1 MSDYL
6 FDYHDRRAVKARF
19 YIRVGKPLAV
29 MAAVLAILCLI
40 GGLIIFIVTDSRIGL
55 FMLSFAFPLYSFRIW
70 INGDLK
76 DPKTE
81 AGTVAGMI
89 DPTLLGLLPKNPSPR
104 DIMKALLET
113 RGGQFF
119 IVRFGIPRNSPE
131 LCSDD
136 PEDSKKIW
144 VAASDIYAN
153 LIERDI
159 FISSTTLMAT
169 LILTQTKILQILPTL
184 YLAERDILGGCF
196 WGAHLDHLVREHHKP
211 KLTGGIGRDWAFG
224 YIRTL
229 EQFGT
234 NISTQYAGGRS
245 LNVKLETHQDA
256 IDSIVKNLDSKR
268 GGNVALIGKLGAGK
282 TAVVEAFAERLMD
295 PEIKIPS
302 NLQYQ
307 QVFMLDASRLLSVA
321 DSAGGLDRLMNR
333 ILYEAQAAK
342 NIILFLDNAELFFEN
357 GTGSVDITN
366 LLLPTIE
373 NRALKMIFA
382 MNEQRY
388 LQISTANPALAAALN
403 RLNIPP
409 ATEEETMR
417 VLEDQIIML
426 EYQKNATFV
435 YQALCEVYRLSSRY
449 LSDVAQPGA
458 AVQLLQ
464 SAANTGGLITAQTIN
479 DVIEKTL
486 GVKVGATNS
495 VKEKK
500 KLLNLE
506 DQIHERMINQSN
518 AVKAVASALRRAR
531 AGVRNENRPIGTF
544 LFLGPTGVGKTELA
558 KSLAA
563 VYFGSED
570 HMVRIDLNEYVKA
583 DDVTRLIE
591 DGAVNANSLT
601 AQVRKNPFS
610 VVLLD
615 EIEKADDQVL
625 TTLLQALDEGILR
638 DINNRE
644 VSFRDTIIIA
654 TSNAGANRIRELIGE
669 GKNIEIL
676 QEEITNELIDQHVFA
691 PEFLNR
697 FDEIAV
703 FRPLEKKELLQVLD
717 LIVAS
722 VNKNLSLQKTSVV
735 VDNEVKAALVDAG
748 YDPRLG
754 ARPMRRV
761 VQKTIE
767 NIVAEKT
774 LKNEINPGE
783 TMQITLA
790 DLENID
796 DFKHSSSESGEGD
809 L

>member
-6 FDYHDRRAVKARF
+6 FDYRDRRAAKARF
-19 YIRVGKPLAV
+19 YARVGKPLALIST
-29 MAAVLAILCLI
+29 VLAVFALL
-40 GGLIIFIVTDSRIGL
+40 GGLMIFMVSGDKIGL
-55 FMLSFAFPLYSFRIW
+55 FLVSFAFPLYSLRIW
-70 INGDLK
+70 IKDDLK
-76 DPKTE
+76 NPKT
-81 AGTVAGMI
+81 ATGTVSGML
-89 DPTLLGLLPKNPSPR
+89 DPALLGLLPKNPSPK
-104 DIMKALLET
+104 DIMKALLKT
-113 RGGQFF
+113 AGGKFF
-119 IVRFGIPRNSPE
+119 VARFGIPMVNLPE
-131 LCSDD
+131 LCGDD
-136 PEDSKKIW
+136 PEGSKEIW
-144 VAASDIYAN
+144 AAASDIYAN
-153 LIERDI
+153 LPERDS
-159 FISSTTLMAT
+159 FISSTIVMAT
-169 LILTQTKILQILPTL
+169 LILTQARILQILPAL
-184 YLAERDILGGCF
+184 YLEEEDILNGCF
-196 WGAHLDHLVREHHKP
+196 WGAHLDHLVHEHAKP
-211 KLTGGIGRDWAFG
+211 KMTGGVGRDWAFG

-234 NISTQYAGGRS
+234 NISTQYSASRS
-245 LNVKLETHQDA
+245 LNVKLETHKDA
-256 IDSIVKNLDSKR
+256 IDFIMKNLDSKG

-282 TAVVEAFAERLMD
+282 TSVVEAFAERLMD
-295 PEIKIPS
+295 PTAKIPP

-321 DSAGGLDRLMNR
+321 ESAGGLDGLMNR

-342 NIILFLDNAELFFEN
+342 NIILFFDNAELFFES

-366 LLLPTIE
+366 LLLPVIE
-373 NRALKMIFA
+373 NRALKMVFA

-409 ATEEETMR
+409 ATEEETMM
-417 VLEDQIIML
+417 VLQDQIIML
-426 EYQKNATFV
+426 EYQKNVTFI
-435 YQALCEVYRLSSRY
+435 YQALREIYRLSSRY
-449 LSDVAQPGA
+449 INDVAQPGA

-464 SAANTGGLITAQTIN
+464 SSANMGGLITAQTVN
-479 DVIEKTL
+479 EALEKTL
-486 GVKVGATNS
+486 GVKIGATKNAEE
-495 VKEKK
+495 KE

-506 DQIHERMINQSN
+506 EQIHERMINQAN
-518 AVKAVASALRRAR
+518 AVKAVSAALRRAR

-570 HMVRIDLNEYVKA
+570 NMVRIDLNEYVKA
-583 DDVTRLIE
+583 DDVARLIE
-591 DGAVNANSLT
+591 DGATNANSLT

-625 TTLLQALDEGILR
+625 TTLLQVLDEGILR

-654 TSNAGANRIRELIGE
+654 TSNAGANRIRELIDE

-676 QEEITNELIDQHVFA
+676 QEEITNELIDQRVFA

-703 FRPLEKKELLQVLD
+703 FRPLEKKELLQVLE
-717 LIVAS
+717 LIIAS
-722 VNKNLSLQKTSVV
+722 VNKNLSLQKVSVE
-735 VDNEVKAALVDAG
+735 VDDAAKAALVDAG

-767 NIVAEKT
+767 NIIAEKT
-774 LKNEINPGE
+774 LKNEIKPGE
-783 TMQITLA
+783 TVQIGIAEL
-790 DLENID
+790 DEVEG
-796 DFKHSSSESGEGD
+796 FSSGSSTKSSD
-809 L
+809 

>member
-1 MSDYL
+1 MADYL
-6 FDYHDRRAVKARF
+6 FDYHDKRAAKARF
-19 YIRVGKPLAV
+19 YVHLGKPVKV
-29 MAAVLAILCLI
+29 MSAVLALLCLV
-40 GGLIIFIVTDSRIGL
+40 GGVTTVLLADNRLGF
-55 FMLSFAFPLYSFRIW
+55 FMLSFVFPLFSLMVW
-70 INGDLK
+70 VDGDLK
-76 DPKTE
+76 CPATT

-89 DPTLLGLLPKNPSPR
+89 DPALLGLLPKNPSPR
-104 DIMKALLET
+104 DIMTALLKT
-113 RGGQFF
+113 SGGKFF
-119 IVRFGIPRNSPE
+119 VVRFGVPMQNLPE

-153 LIERDI
+153 LKERDV
-159 FISSTTLMAT
+159 FISATTLMAT
-169 LILTQTKILQILPTL
+169 LILTQTKILQILPAL
-184 YLAERDILGGCF
+184 YLEEVDILNGCF
-196 WGAHLDHLVREHHKP
+196 WGAHLDHLLHEHSQP

-229 EQFGT
+229 ERFGT

-256 IDSIVKNLDSKR
+256 IDFIMKNLDSKG

-282 TAVVEAFAERLMD
+282 TSVVEAFAERLMD
-295 PEIKIPS
+295 AQAKIPP

-321 DSAGGLDRLMNR
+321 ASVGGVDALMNR
-333 ILYEAQAAK
+333 ILYEAGAAK

-357 GTGSVDITN
+357 GTGSVDVTN
-366 LLLPTIE
+366 ILLPIIE
-373 NRALKMIFA
+373 NRALKMILA

-403 RLNIPP
+403 RLNVSS
-409 ATEEETMR
+409 ATEDETML

-435 YQALCEVYRLSSRY
+435 YQALREVYRLSSRY
-449 LSDVAQPGA
+449 LTDISQPGA

-464 SAANTGGLITAQTIN
+464 SSASGGGLVTAKTVN
-479 DVIEKTL
+479 DAIEKTL
-486 GVKVGATNS
+486 GVKIGATTDKAE
-495 VKEKK
+495 KE

-518 AVKAVASALRRAR
+518 AVKAVSAALRRAR

-563 VYFGSED
+563 VYFESEE
-570 HMVRIDLNEYVKA
+570 HMVRVDLNEYVKA
-583 DDVTRLIE
+583 DDVSRLIE
-591 DGAVNANSLT
+591 DGATNANSLT

-625 TTLLQALDEGILR
+625 TTLLQVLDEGILR

-654 TSNAGANRIRELIGE
+654 TSNAGANRIRELIDE
-669 GKNIEIL
+669 GKNIEVL
-676 QEEITNELIDQHVFA
+676 QEEITNELIDQRVFA

-717 LIVAS
+717 LIIAS
-722 VNKNLSLQKTSVV
+722 VNKNLSLQKMSVE
-735 VDNEVKAALVDAG
+735 VDDEAKGALVDAG

-767 NIVAEKT
+767 NIIAEKT
-774 LKNEINPGE
+774 LRSEIKPGE
-783 TMQITLA
+783 TVSISLT
-790 DLENID
+790 DLNNLE
-796 DFKHSSSESGEGD
+796 DFKKPQDRLGED
-809 L
+809 N

>member
-6 FDYHDRRAVKARF
+6 FDYHDQRAAKSRF
-19 YIRVGKPLAV
+19 YVHVGKSLSV
-29 MAAVLAILCLI
+29 TSAVLALLCLV
-40 GGLIIFIVTDSRIGL
+40 GGLVVFMITSNKIGL
-55 FMLSFAFPLYSFRIW
+55 FLVSFAFPFYSFRVW

-76 DPKTE
+76 SPETTI
-81 AGTVAGMI
+81 GTVAGMI
-89 DPTLLGLLPKNPSPR
+89 DPALLGLLPKSPSPK
-104 DIMKALLET
+104 DIMTALLKT
-113 RGGQFF
+113 NGGKFF
-119 IVRFGIPRNSPE
+119 VVRFGIPGANLSD

-136 PEDSKKIW
+136 PDDSQKIW
-144 VAASDIYAN
+144 VAASDIYAS
-153 LIERDI
+153 LKERDV

-169 LILTQTKILQILPTL
+169 LILTQTKIMQILPAL
-184 YLAERDILGGCF
+184 YLEEKDILDGCF
-196 WGAHLDHLVREHHKP
+196 WGAHLDHLIHEHSKP
-211 KLTGGIGRDWAFG
+211 KMTGGVGRDWAFG

-256 IDSIVKNLDSKR
+256 IDFIIKNLDGKG
-268 GGNVALIGKLGAGK
+268 GGNVALIGKLGVGK
-282 TAVVEAFAERLMD
+282 TSVVEAFAERLMD
-295 PEIKIPS
+295 PEAKIPS
-302 NLQYQ
+302 SLQYQ

-321 DSAGGLDRLMNR
+321 ESVGGLDALMNR

-342 NIILFLDNAELFFEN
+342 NIILFFDNAELFFAN
-357 GTGSVDITN
+357 GTGAVDITN
-366 LLLPTIE
+366 LLMPIIE
-373 NRALKMIFA
+373 KRTLKMIFA
-382 MNEQRY
+382 MDEQRY
-388 LQISTANPALAAALN
+388 LQISTTNPALAAALN

-409 ATEEETMR
+409 ATEEETML

-435 YQALCEVYRLSSRY
+435 YQALREIYRLSSRY
-449 LSDVAQPGA
+449 ISDVAQPGA

-464 SAANTGGLITAQTIN
+464 GSANVGGLITAQTVN
-479 DVIEKTL
+479 DTLEKTL
-486 GVKVGATNS
+486 GVKIGVAKDTGE
-495 VKEKK
+495 KE

-506 DQIHERMINQSN
+506 SQIHERMINQSG
-518 AVKAVASALRRAR
+518 AVKAVSSALRRAR
-531 AGVRNENRPIGTF
+531 AGVRNEDRPIGTF

-563 VYFGSED
+563 VYFDSED
-570 HMVRIDLNEYVKA
+570 SMVRIDLNEYVRA

-615 EIEKADDQVL
+615 EIEKAHDQVL
-625 TTLLQALDEGILR
+625 TTLLQVLDEGILR

-644 VSFRDTIIIA
+644 ISFRDTIIIA
-654 TSNAGANRIRELIGE
+654 TSNAGANRIRELIDE
-669 GKNIEIL
+669 GKNIEVL
-676 QEEITNELIDQHVFA
+676 AEEIVNELIDQHVFA

-703 FRPLEKKELLQVLD
+703 FRPLNKEELLQVLD
-717 LIVAS
+717 LIIDS
-722 VNKNLSLQKTSVV
+722 VNKNLSLQKTSV
-735 VDNEVKAALVDAG
+735 EVEAEAKSALVDAG

-767 NIVAEKT
+767 NIIAEKT
-774 LKNEINPGE
+774 LKGEIKPGE
-783 TMQITLA
+783 TVRITMA
-790 DLENID
+790 DLDDLE
-796 DFKHSSSESGEGD
+796 DFKRPEEKSNEKS
-809 L
+809 